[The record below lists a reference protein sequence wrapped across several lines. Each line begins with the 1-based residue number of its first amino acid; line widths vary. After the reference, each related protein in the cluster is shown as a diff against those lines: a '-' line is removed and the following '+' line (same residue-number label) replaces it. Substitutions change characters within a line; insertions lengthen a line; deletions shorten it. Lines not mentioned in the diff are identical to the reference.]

1 MLQFPAASPD
11 SCAERTVRAL
21 SNGSGTA
28 FERDSGR
35 TAGIVRAPLAELNH
49 KMQLTMRHLSLQ
61 VSSLQTC

>member
-1 MLQFPAASPD
+1 M
-11 SCAERTVRAL
+11 RAL